1 MKNAILACA
10 LLIGL
15 SANAQKDSSLA
26 KNTIY
31 LEALGNSHIASLSY
45 ERLFRIRNQRFF
57 ASAGLLMNP
66 VRVKGIPK
74 TNSDIMYSFLI
85 PFQIGYLYGKKKQFE
100 AGVGL
105 VFVNS
110 SHIPDY
116 WLYYVDANQDYILS
130 IKLIGYRFQKKEG
143 GGLFGRLNLNY
154 NYTFKST
161 LISGSRQNVNFFYP
175 GASIGYTFKS
185 RKR

>member
-1 MKNAILACA
+1 MKNAILAYA

-15 SANAQKDSSLA
+15 CANAQKDSLVA

-31 LEALGNSHIASLSY
+31 LEALGNSYIASLSY

-85 PFQIGYLYGKKKQFE
+85 PFQIGYLYGKKKQYE
-100 AGVGL
+100 AGVGF
-105 VFVNS
+105 VFINFT
-110 SHIPDY
+110 HIPDSFPGF
-116 WLYYVDANQDYILS
+116 VDVDQDYMLS
-130 IKLIGYRFQKKEG
+130 IKLIGYRFQKEEG

-161 LISGSRQNVNFFYP
+161 RISGSRHNVNFFFP

>member
-1 MKNAILACA
+1 MKNAILAYA
-10 LLIGL
+10 LLIGIY
-15 SANAQKDSSLA
+15 ANAQKDSLTA
-26 KNTIY
+26 RNTIY
-31 LEALGNSHIASLSY
+31 LEAGGNSYLASLSY
-45 ERLFRIRNQRFF
+45 ERLFRIKNQRFF
-57 ASAGLLMNP
+57 ASVGLLMNP

-85 PFQIGYLYGKKKQFE
+85 PFQIGYLYGKKKQYE

-116 WLYYVDANQDYILS
+116 WLYYVDANQDYMLS
-130 IKLIGYRFQKKEG
+130 IKILGYRFQKKEG
-143 GGLFGRLNLNY
+143 GGIFGRINLNY
-154 NYTFKST
+154 NYTFKTS
-161 LISGSRQNVNFFYP
+161 SPYGSDNHINFFWP